1 MEKKPRTE
9 KKLPARRTTLKKP
22 AGKVV
27 VKADVDT
34 PERRAPAKKATTS
47 ARGDDFVKAI
57 GRRKEASARVKLFP
71 SGKGSVL
78 VNDRECNAYF
88 PIFELQES
96 IQSPLKLSG
105 RIGKVDVTVAVRGG
119 GIHGQAEAV
128 RLGIARALVMLD
140 KELRSS
146 LKKSGL
152 LKRDPRVKERKKY
165 GLKKARR
172 APQWA
177 KR

>member
-1 MEKKPRTE
+1 MEKKPVAE
-9 KKLPARRTTLKKP
+9 KKTAVRRVAAKKP
-22 AGKVV
+22 SAKIV
-27 VKADVDT
+27 VKD
-34 PERRAPAKKATTS
+34 EEKETTVGTKHAS
-47 ARGDDFVKAI
+47 KGSGDFVNAI

-71 SGKGSVL
+71 SGKGAL
-78 VNDRECNAYF
+78 TVNGRACDSYF
-88 PIFELQES
+88 PVFELQES

-105 RIGKVDVTVAVRGG
+105 RIGKVDIEAYVRGG

-128 RLGIARALVMLD
+128 RLGIARALVVLD
-140 KELRSS
+140 QELRTS
-146 LKKSGL
+146 LKKGGL

>member
-1 MEKKPRTE
+1 MEKKPTVE
-9 KKLPARRTTLKKP
+9 KKP
-22 AGKVV
+22 AV
-27 VKADVDT
+27 
-34 PERRAPAKKATTS
+34 RRAPAKKPVAKVVIKDESASTTTR
-47 ARGDDFVKAI
+47 AKVVNENTGEFVKAI

-71 SGKGSVL
+71 TGKGVFT
-78 VNDRECNAYF
+78 VNGRESNAYF
-88 PIFELQES
+88 PVFELQES

-105 RIGKVDVTVAVRGG
+105 RIGKVDIEAFVRGG

-128 RLGIARALVMLD
+128 RLGIARALVVLD
-140 KELRSS
+140 QELRTS